1 VEALAVVV
9 LAAEALAEAEEGAE
23 DRMKPVI
30 EIKNMKKIY
39 QIGDQEIH
47 ALKGVNVTIEE
58 GDFVAIMGPSG
69 SGKST
74 MMNVI
79 GCLDKPTSGEFLL
92 DGYPISQAHD
102 DELAV
107 IRNKKIGFV
116 FQNFNLLSRTTSVEN
131 VELPLL
137 YAGVSPKERRQRAI
151 EALQNVGLGTR
162 LNNKPNELSGGQQQ
176 RVSIAR
182 ALVNDPV
189 ILLADEPTGA
199 LDTKTSIEIMSIFQ
213 QLNDAGKTVIVVT
226 HEPDIADY
234 AKKVIRFRDGEV
246 IAVENVLK
254 RRIVNLEEVGV

>member
-1 VEALAVVV
+1 
-9 LAAEALAEAEEGAE
+9 
-23 DRMKPVI
+23 MKPVI
-30 EIKNMKKIY
+30 QIENMKKIY
-39 QIGDQEIH
+39 RIGDQEIH

-92 DGYPISQAHD
+92 DGFPISKAQD

-116 FQNFNLLSRTTSVEN
+116 FQNFNLLPRTTAVEN

-137 YAGVSPKERRQRAI
+137 YAGVSAKERRQRAVD
-151 EALQNVGLGTR
+151 ALENVGLGAR

-182 ALVNDPV
+182 ALVNNPV

-199 LDTKTSIEIMSIFQ
+199 LDTRTSMEIMNIFQ
-213 QLNDAGKTVIVVT
+213 QLNDSGKTVILVT
-226 HEPDIADY
+226 HEPDIAEY
-234 AKKVIRFRDGEV
+234 AKKIIRFRDGEV
-246 IAVENVLK
+246 IATETVLK
-254 RRIVNLEEVGV
+254 RRIAKLEEVSS